1 MDRENERAGV
11 LHVETV
17 STAQLYENPRNPR
30 INDAA
35 VPHVASSIRRF
46 GWRQPIVAR
55 PSGEVI
61 AGNTRLKAAHELG
74 LTEVPVVWFDGSD
87 LEATAYAIADNR
99 THEFAEW
106 DESALASLLDELRKE
121 DALDGVGFDESEVD
135 ALLADL
141 GADVEPDDIDDPG
154 PGELPAQPVSR
165 PGDIWLLGNHRLMCG
180 DSTSAADVARLMGDD
195 RAALLSTDPPYCV
208 DYTGA
213 ARPLDSGKDWSASYR
228 EVEIEDFGTF
238 LRQALTAILPLTRDD
253 VAVYVWHA
261 HLQYP
266 VIDEVLA
273 EFDILRH
280 QQIVWVKPSSTLTF
294 SFYPWS
300 HEPCVFGWRK
310 GNKPP
315 QLLGHAVSTV
325 WEADWEGSQRIVGN
339 EHPTQKPL
347 RLFEIPM
354 EQHTRRG
361 DVVLEP
367 FSGSGSQLIAA
378 ERLGRRCRAMEL
390 SPAFVDVAVRRWQ
403 EATGREA
410 VHDGPDPRT
419 FAEIREERLAG

>member
-195 RAALLSTDPPYCV
+195 RAALLSTDPP
-208 DYTGA
+208 
-213 ARPLDSGKDWSASYR
+213 
-228 EVEIEDFGTF
+228 
-238 LRQALTAILPLTRDD
+238 
-253 VAVYVWHA
+253 
-261 HLQYP
+261 
-266 VIDEVLA
+266 
-273 EFDILRH
+273 
-280 QQIVWVKPSSTLTF
+280 
-294 SFYPWS
+294 
-300 HEPCVFGWRK
+300 
-310 GNKPP
+310 
-315 QLLGHAVSTV
+315 
-325 WEADWEGSQRIVGN
+325 
-339 EHPTQKPL
+339 
-347 RLFEIPM
+347 
-354 EQHTRRG
+354 
-361 DVVLEP
+361 
-367 FSGSGSQLIAA
+367 
-378 ERLGRRCRAMEL
+378 
-390 SPAFVDVAVRRWQ
+390 
-403 EATGREA
+403 
-410 VHDGPDPRT
+410 
-419 FAEIREERLAG
+419 